1 MKKKYFV
8 SLAAAAVAALF
19 CLMPVKADAAEL
31 INSDEYGEVLVVDVP
46 GGEGLLFLEI
56 PAVRS
61 CSF

>member
-31 INSDEYGEVLVVDVP
+31 INSDEYGDC
-46 GGEGLLFLEI
+46 LLYTSRC
-56 PAVRS
+56 V
-61 CSF
+61 

>member
-31 INSDEYGEVLVVDVP
+31 INSDEYGEVLV
-46 GGEGLLFLEI
+46 GCHSGEGKGHSQLHPCI
-56 PAVRS
+56 
-61 CSF
+61 